1 MSKLKREEE
10 AALAALADPSVEVTQ
25 AELDSA
31 KVPLDLQD
39 EVLTKVNE
47 QLAQVNS
54 YGDE

>member
-1 MSKLKREEE
+1 VSKLKREEE

-54 YGDE
+54 

>member
-1 MSKLKREEE
+1 
-10 AALAALADPSVEVTQ
+10 VEVTQ

-54 YGDE
+54 YWDE